1 MRGVLDWLS
10 EPKSQG
16 FRRGLG
22 FGSFAAL
29 AFGAP
34 LFLLVLASAAIA
46 HCKTCGDGLGSDFV
60 LAVVLAGAFG
70 VLIGV
75 GASFAQ
81 PTLEKYLSSRGA
93 VAALLLVTLALAYL
107 LLQPALNWITR

>member
-1 MRGVLDWLS
+1 MRGALDWLS
-10 EPKSQG
+10 EPKSQR

-29 AFGAP
+29 ALGAP
-34 LFLLVLASAAIA
+34 LFFLVLASAAIA
-46 HCKTCGDGLGSDFV
+46 HCKACGESLSRDFV
-60 LAVVLAGAFG
+60 LAAVLAGAFG
-70 VLIGV
+70 ALIGA

-81 PTLEKYLSSRGA
+81 PTFERYLSSRGA
-93 VAALLLVTLALAYL
+93 VAVLLLGTLALAYL